1 MASSLIDA
9 LLNEPY
15 RDPRRIFIAVRAD
28 GQLGTGTIGDPFDG
42 GTRQGAETS
51 GALSFDPYEVIA
63 LANGYHGYTDGQ
75 LVRISGVTGPGAS
88 LFNQV
93 FAVTV
98 VNEREFKFRLADI
111 PSAPP

>member
-9 LLNEPY
+9 LLNESY
-15 RDPRRIFIAVRAD
+15 RDPRRIFVAVRAD
-28 GQLGTGTIGDPFDG
+28 GQKGRGTIDDPFDG
-42 GTRQGAETS
+42 GTRQGPDIS

-63 LANGYHGYTDGQ
+63 YANGYHGYLDGQ

-93 FAVTV
+93 FSVTV
-98 VNEREFKFRLADI
+98 INAREFKFR
-111 PSAPP
+111 